1 MNTHSKTV
9 IDLINKEQDREIQDE
24 MIAIHKKYNQAL
36 AGLRLAQEQLK
47 MIDDDCGTDHADILG
62 EINSVIAFVKV
73 SEIALHEM
81 ASSMEEAK

>member
-1 MNTHSKTV
+1 MNTHSKTI

-24 MIAIHKKYNQAL
+24 MITLHKKYQQAL

-47 MIDDDCGTDHADILG
+47 MIDDDCGTDHTDILS

-73 SEIALHEM
+73 SEIGLHEM
-81 ASSMEEAK
+81 VSEYAK

>member
-9 IDLINKEQDREIQDE
+9 IDLINKEQDKEIQDE
-24 MIAIHKKYNQAL
+24 MIALHNRYKQAL
-36 AGLRLAQEQLK
+36 AGLRMAQEQLK

>member
-24 MIAIHKKYNQAL
+24 MITLHKKYKQAL

-47 MIDDDCGTDHADILG
+47 MIDDDCGTDHTDILS

-73 SEIALHEM
+73 SEIGLHEM
-81 ASSMEEAK
+81 VREYAK

>member
-24 MIAIHKKYNQAL
+24 MITLHSKYKQAL

-47 MIDDDCGTDHADILG
+47 MIDDDCGTDHSDILS

-73 SEIALHEM
+73 SEIGLHEM
-81 ASSMEEAK
+81 VSEYAK

>member
-24 MIAIHKKYNQAL
+24 MITLHKSYKQAL

-47 MIDDDCGTDHADILG
+47 MIDDDCGTDHTEVLK
-62 EINSVIAFVKV
+62 EISSVIAFVKV
-73 SEIALHEM
+73 SEIGLHEM
-81 ASSMEEAK
+81 VSEYAK

>member
-24 MIAIHKKYNQAL
+24 MIALHKKYNQAL

-47 MIDDDCGTDHADILG
+47 MIDNDCGTDHADILG

>member
-1 MNTHSKTV
+1 MNTHSKTI

-24 MIAIHKKYNQAL
+24 MITLHKKYKQAL

-47 MIDDDCGTDHADILG
+47 MIDDDCGTDHADILS

-73 SEIALHEM
+73 SEIGLHEM
-81 ASSMEEAK
+81 VSEYGSTR

>member
-24 MIAIHKKYNQAL
+24 MITLHKNYKQAL

-47 MIDDDCGTDHADILG
+47 MIDDDCGTDHTEVLK
-62 EINSVIAFVKV
+62 EISSVIAFVKV
-73 SEIALHEM
+73 SEIGLH
-81 ASSMEEAK
+81 